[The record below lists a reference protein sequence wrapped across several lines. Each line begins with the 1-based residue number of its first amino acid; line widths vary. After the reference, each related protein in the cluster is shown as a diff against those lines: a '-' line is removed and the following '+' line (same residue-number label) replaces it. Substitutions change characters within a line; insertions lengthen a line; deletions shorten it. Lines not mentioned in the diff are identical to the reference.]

1 MPLYQFCKRNN
12 SKNSVMKKRVKILL
26 IIIIIWA
33 RASEASAQV
42 PMQTIRGTVVDKST
56 QAPLPGAAVIILNT
70 SPLIGVTTDLNGKFR
85 MEKVQ
90 VGRCDIKASYMGY
103 EPGIIRELLV
113 GSGKEV
119 VINFELQESARQ
131 LNAVEI
137 KATDNKQRAINPMAT
152 VSARQ
157 LNVEESSR
165 YAGGF
170 DDPARLAS
178 AFAGVVSSMAS
189 NGIVVRGN
197 APKGLLWKLEGVEI
211 ATPSHFSNVTTMGG
225 GGITALS
232 SQMLANSDFYT
243 GAFPAEYGNALS
255 GVFDVK
261 LRNGNSDKREHTFK
275 LSTIGIDLASEGP
288 FVKGKS
294 ASYLFNYRY
303 STFSLIAP
311 LLPEDAGGI
320 SYQDFSFKTFFSLKK
335 AGTLSFWGLASTD
348 VSGAKAEKDS
358 LLWKYDQ
365 DREDQK
371 NSSRVGAAGV
381 AHKIILSRKSF
392 LSSTLSASGYG
403 MIWKIDRFNSEAI
416 MQPLKDIDFVNWK
429 YSFSSYLSHK
439 FNARHVLKAGINVD
453 RLNYN
458 IGISHAESPGTPM
471 QTIVDEKGHSYLVQ
485 SFLQS
490 KINFSDVLSFN
501 AGFHSQYF
509 ALNSHGTIEPRAGL
523 RWEFKPGKII
533 SLGYG
538 NHSQLE
544 MLNFYLSQQKTEDGI
559 IQPNKNL
566 DFSRAN
572 HFVAAYDQ
580 ATGKHFRFK
589 AEAYYQHLYKVPVIP
604 HSSFSMLNL
613 ENEWFLNDSLINT
626 GTGRNFGIDLTFER
640 FLSDGYYF
648 LVTGSV
654 FDSKYTG
661 GDAKWRNTRYNGH
674 YVTNFL
680 AGNEW
685 NITRRSGNKNILSV
699 NGRITM
705 MGGNRIS
712 PVNEQATYL
721 EEDVVYDETRAFA
734 DKKPNVFYADLTIS
748 YTINHRKYAGTWS
761 AQLMN
766 LTGTKEF
773 YGYRY
778 NQLQHT
784 IDRQEEVTMIP
795 NISYKID
802 F

>member
-1 MPLYQFCKRNN
+1 MKR
-12 SKNSVMKKRVKILL
+12 KTKVILTGL
-26 IIIIIWA
+26 ILVICTY
-33 RASEASAQV
+33 ASGQA
-42 PMQTIRGTVVDKST
+42 PTQTIKGIIVDRST
-56 QAPLPGAAVIILNT
+56 QSPLPGAAVVILNT
-70 SPLIGVTTDLNGKFR
+70 TPLIGSTTDINGKFR
-85 MEKVQ
+85 IEKVP
-90 VGRCDIKASYMGY
+90 VGRYDVKISYMGY
-103 EPGIIRELLV
+103 ESGMMRELLV

-119 VINFELQESARQ
+119 VINFELQESAKQ
-131 LNAVEI
+131 LGGVEI
-137 KATDNKQRAINPMAT
+137 KASDNKQKAINPMAT

-157 LNVEESSR
+157 LSVEEASR

-211 ATPSHFSNVTTMGG
+211 ATPSHFSNVTTLGG

-255 GVFDVK
+255 GVFDIK
-261 LRNGNSDKREHTFK
+261 LRNGNSDKHETTFK

-348 VSGAKAEKDS
+348 ISGAKAEKDS
-358 LLWKYDQ
+358 TRWIFDQ
-365 DREDQK
+365 DKEDQK
-371 NSSRVGAAGV
+371 NSSQVGAAGV
-381 AHKIILSRKSF
+381 SHKIILSKNSF
-392 LSSTLSASGYG
+392 LSTSISATGYR
-403 MIWKIDRFNSEAI
+403 MIWKIDRFDKKGS
-416 MQPLKDIDFVNWK
+416 MKSLQDIGFANWK
-429 YSFSSYLSHK
+429 YSFSSNLSHK
-439 FNARHVLKAGINVD
+439 FSARHTLKAGINAEK
-453 RLNYN
+453 LNYD
-458 IGISHAESPGTPM
+458 IGIKHAEMPGDPM
-471 QTIVDEKGHSYLVQ
+471 ITVVDEKGNSLLIQSY
-485 SFLQS
+485 LQS
-490 KINFSDVLSFN
+490 KINPTDVLSFN
-501 AGFHSQYF
+501 LGLHSQYF
-509 ALNSHGTIEPRAGL
+509 ALNNKATLEPRAGM
-523 RWEFKPGKII
+523 RWEFSPGK
-533 SLGYG
+533 SLSFGYG
-538 NHSQLE
+538 NHSQIE
-544 MLNFYLSQQKTEDGI
+544 MLNFYLLQKQTENGFI
-559 IQPNKNL
+559 RPNKDL
-566 DFSRAN
+566 KFSQAN
-572 HFVAAYDQ
+572 HFVVAYDQ
-580 ATGKHFRFK
+580 ALGKQMRFK
-589 AEAYYQHLYKVPVIP
+589 AEAYCQYLYNVPVIAN
-604 HSSFSMLNL
+604 SSFSMLNL

-626 GTGRNFGIDLTFER
+626 GKGRNFGIDMTLER

-648 LVTGSV
+648 LFTASI
-654 FDSKYTG
+654 FDSRYTG
-661 GDAKWRNTRYNGH
+661 GDAVWRNTRYNGH

-680 AGNEW
+680 AGKEW
-685 NITRRSGNKNILSV
+685 NITRNNGNKNILSL
-699 NGRITM
+699 NGRITF

-712 PVNEQATYL
+712 PVNEKATL
-721 EEDVVYDETRAFA
+721 MIGDVVYDETHAFEN
-734 DKKPNVFYADLTIS
+734 KKPDVFYADLTIS

-778 NQLQHT
+778 NQLNHT

-795 NISYKID
+795 NISYKIE

>member
-1 MPLYQFCKRNN
+1 MIYLTK
-12 SKNSVMKKRVKILL
+12 VLL
-26 IIIIIWA
+26 LSLVLVTISSITN
-33 RASEASAQV
+33 AQI
-42 PMQTIRGTVVDKST
+42 PAQTIKGTVVDKST
-56 QAPLPGAAVIILNT
+56 QAPLPGAAVILLNT
-70 SPLIGVTTDLNGKFR
+70 SPLLGSTTDVNGKFR
-85 MEKVQ
+85 IERVP
-90 VGRCDIKASYMGY
+90 VGRYDVKASYIGY

-119 VINFELQESARQ
+119 VIDFEMQELARQ
-131 LNAVEI
+131 LVAVEI
-137 KATDNKQRAINPMAT
+137 KATNNKQKAINPMAT

-157 LNVEESSR
+157 LSVEESSR

-178 AFAGVVSSMAS
+178 AFAGVASSMAS

-211 ATPSHFSNVTTMGG
+211 ATPSHFSNVTTLGG

-243 GAFPAEYGNALS
+243 GAFPAEYGNAVS
-255 GVFDVK
+255 GVFDIK
-261 LRNGNSDKREHTFK
+261 LRNGNSDRREQTIK

-288 FVKGKS
+288 FVKGKN

-320 SYQDFSFKTFFSLKK
+320 SYQDFSFKTCFSLRK

-371 NSSRVGAAGV
+371 NRSSVGAAGV
-381 AHKIILSRKSF
+381 SHKIILSKKSF
-392 LSSTLSASGYG
+392 LNSSLSASGYG
-403 MIWKIDRFNSEAI
+403 MIWKIDRFNNETI
-416 MQPLKDIDFVNWK
+416 MQPLQDIDFTNWK
-429 YSFSSYLSHK
+429 YSFSTNLSHK
-439 FNARHVLKAGINVD
+439 FNSRHTLKAGFNID

-458 IGISHAESPGTPM
+458 IGISHADTPGEPM
-471 QTIVDEKGHSYLVQ
+471 LTIVDEKGHSYLMQTFV
-485 SFLQS
+485 QS
-490 KINFSDVLSFN
+490 KINLSDLLSIN

-509 ALNSHGTIEPRAGL
+509 ALNNHGTIEPRAGL
-523 RWEFKPGKII
+523 RWEFRPGKAI
-533 SLGYG
+533 SFGYG

-544 MLNFYLSQQKTEDGI
+544 MLNFYLVQQQTENGI
-559 IQPNKNL
+559 IKPNKELN
-566 DFSRAN
+566 FSRAN
-572 HFVAAYDQ
+572 HFVAAYDL
-580 ATGKHFRFK
+580 AIGKHMRFK
-589 AEAYYQHLYKVPVIP
+589 AEAYYQNLYKVPVIP
-604 HSSFSMLNL
+604 NSSFSMLNL
-613 ENEWFLNDSLINT
+613 ENEWFLTDTLLNT
-626 GTGRNFGIDLTFER
+626 GKGKNFGIDLTMER

-648 LVTGSV
+648 LVTSSV

-661 GDAKWRNTRYNGH
+661 GDSKWRNTRYNGH
-674 YVTNFL
+674 FVTNL
-680 AGNEW
+680 LYGKEW
-685 NITRRSGNKNILSV
+685 NINRSNGNKNILSA
-699 NGRITM
+699 NGRITF

-712 PVNEQATYL
+712 PVDKLATL
-721 EEDVVYDETRAFA
+721 AKGEVVYDETRAFE

-761 AQLMN
+761 VQLMN
-766 LTGTKEF
+766 VTGTKEF

-778 NQLQHT
+778 NQLNRT
-784 IDRQEEVTMIP
+784 IDKQEEVTMIP
-795 NISYKID
+795 NISYKIE